1 VAPRSRGALTTS
13 CTGSFIPPSRKGS
26 DTDHRKLHHTPASL
40 YGCPTQVYSRAR
52 DVFVSRVKLMKDPQ
66 DFKYGL
72 WGFEKVWVDI
82 VRGIIFVRYIT
93 GWWERDKKRL
103 EERRLARMRADGGS
117 APAL

>member
-1 VAPRSRGALTTS
+1 
-13 CTGSFIPPSRKGS
+13 
-26 DTDHRKLHHTPASL
+26 
-40 YGCPTQVYSRAR
+40 VYSRAR